1 MTYRILTSV
10 ILSAAVLSACGSEPE
25 ADTQSAEVFER
36 SLNVSTTIVRPTEFI
51 NTLSLV
57 GTVKAGQDIRVSAE
71 VSGMVTRLAVGKGQR
86 FRKGDLI
93 LKIDDASLRQELEIA
108 KANTETALENYERT
122 KSLWETDRIGSEF
135 AVISAANAWRSAQ
148 ASQELLQI
156 RLEKTTLT
164 ADFDGMVEDVF
175 VEPGE
180 MANPGAPLVRLIE
193 SGRLFI
199 EAGVPARHAGSVS
212 VGDAMDVTFEAA
224 GDAAYRTRVS
234 RVGSAIDPSARTFR
248 IEADLPANRSYK
260 VDMIANIR
268 VETDRFPEA
277 IVVNQ
282 EFVQRDENG
291 YKVYLAKEVD
301 GRKRA
306 VPVRVE
312 LGPIANNQVVIL
324 SGLNPGDELITRG
337 AVFAENN
344 ILLSILNETEVP
356 S

>member
-1 MTYRILTSV
+1 MTSRPKIVLLILTTIV
-10 ILSAAVLSACGSEPE
+10 FHGCGSGSETPE
-25 ADTQSAEVFER
+25 SEVFER
-36 SLNVSTTIVRPTEFI
+36 SLNVSTTIVRPTVFV

-57 GTVKAGQDIRVSAE
+57 GTVKAGNDIRVSAE
-71 VSGMVTRLAVGKGQR
+71 VSGMVTRVAVGKGQS

-122 KSLWETDRIGSEF
+122 RKLWETDRIGSEF
-135 AVISAANAWRSAQ
+135 AVITAANAWRSAR

-164 ADFDGMVEDVF
+164 ATFDGMVEEVY
-175 VEPGE
+175 VEAGE

-199 EAGVPARHAGSVS
+199 EAGVPARHARSVS
-212 VGDAMDVTFEAA
+212 VGDPMDVTFEVA
-224 GDAAYRTRVS
+224 GQIRYRTRVS
-234 RVGSAIDPSARTFR
+234 RVGTAIDPSVRTFR
-248 IEADLPANRSYK
+248 IEAELPPNRSYK

-268 VETDRFPEA
+268 IETERFTNA

-291 YKVYLAKEVD
+291 YKVYVARDVD

-312 LGPIANNQVVIL
+312 LGPTVNNEVVIL
-324 SGLNPGDELITRG
+324 SGLNAGDELITRG

-344 ILLSILNETEVP
+344 ILLTILNDAEVVL
-356 S
+356 

>member
-1 MTYRILTSV
+1 MTFRILIPT
-10 ILSAAVLSACGSEPE
+10 LTAALALTACGAETE
-25 ADTQSAEVFER
+25 APAAEVFER
-36 SLNVSTTIVRPTEFI
+36 SLNVSTSIIQPTVFV

-71 VSGMVTRLAVGKGQR
+71 VSGMVTRVAVGKGQR

-122 KSLWETDRIGSEF
+122 KTLWETDRIGSEF
-135 AVISAANAWRSAQ
+135 AVISAANVWRSAQ

-156 RLEKTTLT
+156 RMEKTTLT
-164 ADFDGMVEDVF
+164 ASFDGMVEDVY
-175 VEPGE
+175 VEAGE
-180 MANPGAPLVRLIE
+180 MANPGSPLVRLIE

-199 EAGVPARHAGSVS
+199 EAGVPARHAGSVN
-212 VGDAMDVTFEAA
+212 VGDAMEVTFEAS
-224 GDAAYRTRVS
+224 GDARYRTRVS

-248 IEADLPANRSYK
+248 IEADLPPNSTYK

-268 VETDRFPEA
+268 VETERFPSA

-291 YKVYLAKEVD
+291 YKVYLAKEID

-312 LGPIANNQVVIL
+312 LGPIANNEVVIL
-324 SGLNPGDELITRG
+324 SGLAPGDELITRG

-344 ILLSILNETEVP
+344 ILLSILNESEVP

>member
-1 MTYRILTSV
+1 MTSRHTLILL
-10 ILSAAVLSACGSEPE
+10 LSTLAFHGCATETDSPA
-25 ADTQSAEVFER
+25 TEVFER
-36 SLNVSTTIVRPTEFI
+36 SLNVSTTILRPAVFV

-57 GTVKAGQDIRVSAE
+57 GTVKAGNDIRVSAE
-71 VSGMVTRLAVGKGQR
+71 VSGVVTRVAVGKGQS

-108 KANTETALENYERT
+108 KAATETALENYERT
-122 KSLWETDRIGSEF
+122 RKLWESDRIGSEF

-156 RLEKTTLT
+156 RMEKTTLT
-164 ADFDGMVEDVF
+164 AAFDGMVEEVYA
-175 VEPGE
+175 ETGE

-212 VGDAMDVTFEAA
+212 VGDAMDVSFQMA
-224 GDAAYRTRVS
+224 GDIRYRTRVS
-234 RVGSAIDPSARTFR
+234 RVGTAIDPSVRTFR

-268 VETDRFPEA
+268 IETERFQNA

-282 EFVQRDENG
+282 EFIQRDENG

-312 LGPIANNQVVIL
+312 LGPMANNQVVIL
-324 SGLNPGDELITRG
+324 RGLQAGDELITRG
-337 AVFAENN
+337 AVFAESN
-344 ILLSILNETEVP
+344 ILLSILNDSEVP

>member
-1 MTYRILTSV
+1 MTSRPTLILL
-10 ILSAAVLSACGSEPE
+10 LSTLVLYGCGNEP
-25 ADTQSAEVFER
+25 DVLDSEVFER
-36 SLNVSTTIVRPTEFI
+36 SLNVSTTIIRPTVFV

-57 GTVKAGQDIRVSAE
+57 GTVKAGNDIRVSAE
-71 VSGMVTRLAVGKGQR
+71 VSGMVTRVAVGKGQS

-108 KANTETALENYERT
+108 KAGTETALENYERT
-122 KSLWETDRIGSEF
+122 RKLWEADRIGSEF

-148 ASQELLQI
+148 ANQELLQI
-156 RLEKTTLT
+156 RMEKTTLT
-164 ADFDGMVEDVF
+164 ATFDGMVEDVYA
-175 VEPGE
+175 EAGE

-193 SGRLFI
+193 TGRLFI

-212 VGDAMDVTFEAA
+212 VGDAMDVNFQMA
-224 GDAAYRTRVS
+224 GDIQYRTRVS
-234 RVGSAIDPSARTFR
+234 RVGTAIDPSVRTFR
-248 IEADLPANRSYK
+248 IEADLPANQSYK
-260 VDMIANIR
+260 VNMIASIR
-268 VETDRFPEA
+268 IETDRYPNA
-277 IVVNQ
+277 IVVSQ
-282 EFVQRDENG
+282 EFIQRDENG

-312 LGPIANNQVVIL
+312 IGPMANNQVVIL
-324 SGLNPGDELITRG
+324 RGLEAGDELITRG
-337 AVFAENN
+337 AVFAESN